1 MAALSPLLAQG
12 RATTAAIGGRIREV
26 REPPNSYVNKV
37 RFVPTL
43 TTVAQPVVPA
53 GLLGGT
59 AKFRVNVPRGSV
71 DRIGAVTLQF
81 GITIATSPVQLAA
94 TPLWLDRAVIVGN
107 SEPHAQLQGDALLTN
122 LLAATAG
129 SQWECVSKTVNM
141 MGDGP
146 NVNLGPTPM
155 LQPGNYRF
163 NLPIVGSFFHFLQYY
178 MGKSGEDLMIDLFPA
193 GNIIAAGAG
202 TVTVTGIN
210 VLIEGDKVE
219 GERSTAIL
227 AGLLATPQIARY
239 LDPVLV
245 PKFNQALTAGAANI
259 FDLNSVRGVASHAAI
274 IVRAAGAT
282 NAGSGM
288 MKMYNLGDA
297 DGATFDIQNAASQS
311 ILGNG
316 TPVPLSYNRFEWWCK
331 SFSSSFSC
339 NKPLYVVPLCNS
351 VPAAYRGTMD
361 GGLLLTGDSKK
372 LVLNLP
378 AAPVS
383 EVQTFTASGVAASGF
398 YRFFWK
404 GELSAALAFDAT
416 AATMK
421 AAFEAMKVVQAKSIT
436 VTFSGPATATFTGTF
451 THPETHGLSE
461 LVQLESTSLA
471 TAGAAAVNIPTT
483 LTTQGTTGIAT
494 GQYDVYIYFWLWRQ
508 ISCTDGRLESYQ
520 LV

>member
-1 MAALSPLLAQG
+1 
-12 RATTAAIGGRIREV
+12 
-26 REPPNSYVNKV
+26 
-37 RFVPTL
+37 
-43 TTVAQPVVPA
+43 
-53 GLLGGT
+53 
-59 AKFRVNVPRGSV
+59 
-71 DRIGAVTLQF
+71 
-81 GITIATSPVQLAA
+81 VQLAP
-94 TPLWLDRAVIVGN
+94 TPLWVTRLQAVGPK
-107 SEPHAQLQGDALLTN
+107 EAHATLQGDALLTN

-163 NLPIVGSFFHFLQYY
+163 NLPIVGSFFQSLQYY
-178 MGKSGEDLMIDLFPA
+178 MGKSGEDLLIDFFPS
-193 GNIIAAGAG
+193 GNIIAARAG
-202 TVTVTGIN
+202 TVTVSGLN
-210 VLIEGDKVE
+210 VLIEGDRVD

-227 AGLLATPQIARY
+227 AGLMATPSVARY

-245 PKFNQALTAGAANI
+245 NGENRTLTAGAANS
-259 FDLNSVRGVASHAAI
+259 FDLNAVRGVASHAAI
-274 IVRAAGAT
+274 IVRAAGASNT
-282 NAGSGM
+282 GSGM
-288 MKMYNLGDA
+288 MKMYNLGDH

-316 TPVPLSYNRFEWWCK
+316 TPVSLSYNRFEWWCK

-339 NKPLYVVPLCNS
+339 SKPLYVVPLCNN
-351 VPAAYRGTMD
+351 VPAAYRGILD
-361 GGLLLTGDSKK
+361 GGMQFIGDNKK

-421 AAFEAMKVVQAKSIT
+421 STFEAMKTVQAIT

-451 THPETHGLSE
+451 THPETHGLGE

-471 TAGAAAVNIPTT
+471 TAGAA
-483 LTTQGTTGIAT
+483 
-494 GQYDVYIYFWLWRQ
+494 RQ
-508 ISCTDGRLESYQ
+508 HPNYPPPKAPLVLQ
-520 LV
+520 LANTMSTSTSGYGVKSAAWMAD